1 MQNQKLQIQKKI
13 ICVLIEPTKKQQGN
27 TGDLTSSM
35 GCGSNGY

>member
-1 MQNQKLQIQKKI
+1 MQNQKLQIQKI
-13 ICVLIEPTKKQQGN
+13 TICVLIEPTKKQKSN